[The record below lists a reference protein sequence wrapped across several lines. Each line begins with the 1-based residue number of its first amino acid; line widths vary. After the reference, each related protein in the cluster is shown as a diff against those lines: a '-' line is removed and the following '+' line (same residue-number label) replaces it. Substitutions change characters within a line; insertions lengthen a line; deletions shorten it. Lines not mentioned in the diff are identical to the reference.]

1 MLKKERQAYIIQQ
14 INVHKKVLSADLCIQ
29 LNVSED
35 TVRRDLNELANNGQ
49 VLKVPG
55 GAVAKSFHCRS
66 QDGRVHIQESK
77 TVIAQKAM
85 ELLQPG
91 MTVLVGGGPLLIE
104 WARSVPAD
112 LSCTFF
118 TVSPL
123 VALALAEKENS
134 EV

>member
-1 MLKKERQAYIIQQ
+1 
-14 INVHKKVLSADLCIQ
+14 
-29 LNVSED
+29 
-35 TVRRDLNELANNGQ
+35 
-49 VLKVPG
+49 
-55 GAVAKSFHCRS
+55 
-66 QDGRVHIQESK
+66 
-77 TVIAQKAM
+77 M

-123 VALALAEKENS
+123 VALELAEKENS
-134 EV
+134 EVILIGGKLSRNTQMVSGAQVIHDLSDFRVHLCLLGTDRVSINEGITDPEQQAVQIKRKMMKYT